1 MSIAQKELFIIFFR
15 GDKMKYNDRI
25 RALREDADMNQT
37 QIAKMFNVGQKTVS
51 NWESGRNEPPY
62 DILIKYALYFNVST
76 DYILGISDN
85 RK

>member
-1 MSIAQKELFIIFFR
+1 
-15 GDKMKYNDRI
+15 MKYFDRI

-62 DILIKYALYFNVST
+62 EILIKYSLYFNVSI
-76 DYILGISDN
+76 DYILGVTDN
-85 RK
+85 PERR